1 MPRQARKFSESGYLH
16 VIQRGIGKQ
25 LLFETPADYKYYLE
39 ILEKAS
45 LETGVTVCVYCL
57 MENHTHLLLYD
68 KKEKTPEF
76 MQKIGIRYSYYF
88 NKKYERT
95 GHLFQDRYHS
105 ESVENDAQLMV
116 VTRYILNNPKKAG
129 ICPTKKYQWSSYR
142 YYGDRTSFVDMRII
156 ESLLRDKK
164 SFASYLA
171 ERNDDICLEC
181 DMGRRHDDKWALQ
194 VIHNQLDGRSG
205 TALQAM
211 DRKERD
217 RVLHNLKAAGLSI
230 RQLERLTGINRGV
243 IQKA

>member
-1 MPRQARKFSESGYLH
+1 
-16 VIQRGIGKQ
+16 
-25 LLFETPADYKYYLE
+25 
-39 ILEKAS
+39 
-45 LETGVTVCVYCL
+45 
-57 MENHTHLLLYD
+57 
-68 KKEKTPEF
+68 

-105 ESVENDAQLMV
+105 EPVENEAQLMV